1 MTKQIPNIEMVS
13 EKQQQLIK
21 THPQKTKTKNLL
33 TTAKAF
39 EDYIKSNFY

>member
-1 MTKQIPNIEMVS
+1 MVS

-21 THPQKTKTKNLL
+21 THPKKNPQKKTKTKNLL
-33 TTAKAF
+33 TTAKAL